1 MLSLTRSRGDW
12 ARLIMH
18 PAPPVFGQRWTVRGN
33 PTQQSIKS
41 TFQSTNE
48 FLCLKN
54 SCTCSV
60 VNKKQTNVSD
70 FYLSQLVTRRQAHA
84 TGVAPA
90 IMLLWV
96 RHEKGAGSIYRHRIG
111 REDRSETAGGGRGG
125 HRSGGANSRAK
136 FNLFRAGKRRF
147 HAHRGDGWSVTP
159 LAVGPQA
166 GNARE
171 RALAL
176 QPAGFARRR
185 RARCCL

>member
-1 MLSLTRSRGDW
+1 
-12 ARLIMH
+12 MH

-125 HRSGGANSRAK
+125 HCSGGANSRAE
-136 FNLFRAGKRRF
+136 FNL
-147 HAHRGDGWSVTP
+147 
-159 LAVGPQA
+159 L
-166 GNARE
+166 
-171 RALAL
+171 
-176 QPAGFARRR
+176 
-185 RARCCL
+185 